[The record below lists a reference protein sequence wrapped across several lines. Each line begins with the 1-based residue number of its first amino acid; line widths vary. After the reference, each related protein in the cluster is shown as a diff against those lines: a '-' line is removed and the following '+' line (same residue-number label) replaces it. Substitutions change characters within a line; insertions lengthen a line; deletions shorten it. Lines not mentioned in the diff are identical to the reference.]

1 MRRTTKFLAVAA
13 ALTVFAAGAAQAD
26 PSIAITSPTPGATV
40 SRANGTMAVTGTSA
54 FDAPI
59 PAQETFYLRGSGCGA
74 TESFWLSTT
83 TGADEYDGCGA
94 VGGVPANEVFYQL
107 GGAPMTF
114 SAQDG
119 VPIMVD
125 ASRDLTGTIR
135 AESWTGPNTPGIGQV
150 LLDVSLTGSTDA
162 GDSYVLGSGTFQA
175 VNTATDGVQFP
186 FTFNIGDEVQ
196 GAKLSDLTMSVEI
209 HGANW
214 NSSNLGL
221 EGASKFTLP
230 MFDTGKVEVSDSAA
244 FTAARRYRAGIAS
257 NGTWIAEI
265 PVPSLGNRAIYA
277 RAVQG
282 SVTTFA
288 DPVPI
293 TVTP

>member
-1 MRRTTKFLAVAA
+1 MRRTTRFLAAA
-13 ALTVFAAGAAQAD
+13 AVLTVFAAGAAQAE
-26 PSIAITSPTPGATV
+26 PSIAITSPTNGTTV
-40 SRANGTMAVTGTSA
+40 SRANGTMAVTGTST
-54 FDAPI
+54 FDTPI
-59 PAQETFYLRGSGCGA
+59 AAQETFYLRGSGCGA

-83 TGADEYDGCGA
+83 TGTDEYDGCGTI
-94 VGGVPANEVFYQL
+94 GGLPFNEVLYRT

-119 VPIMVD
+119 VPVLVD
-125 ASRDLTGTIR
+125 ASRDVTGTVR
-135 AESWTGPNTPGIGQV
+135 AESWTGTGTPGVGQV
-150 LLDVSLTGSTDA
+150 VVDVSLTGSTDA
-162 GDSYVLGSGTFQA
+162 GDGYVLGSGTFEA
-175 VNTATDGVQFP
+175 VNDAKDGIQFP
-186 FTFNIGDEVQ
+186 FTFNLADELQ
-196 GAKLSDLTMSVEI
+196 GVRLSDVTISVEV

-221 EGASKFTLP
+221 GGGSKFTLP
-230 MFDTGKVEVSDSAA
+230 MFDAGKVEVSDSAI
-244 FTAARRYRAGIAS
+244 FTVARRYRASIAS

-265 PVPSLGNRAIYA
+265 PVPSAGARSIYA

-288 DPVPI
+288 EPVSI